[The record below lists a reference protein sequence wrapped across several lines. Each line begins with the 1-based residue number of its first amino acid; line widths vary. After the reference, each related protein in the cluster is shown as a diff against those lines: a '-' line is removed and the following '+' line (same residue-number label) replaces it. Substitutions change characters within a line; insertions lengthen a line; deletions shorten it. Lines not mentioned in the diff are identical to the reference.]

1 MRQLNREC
9 FLRLFHNSQTPENA
23 AQQTAISV
31 NYQLWPAGSDP
42 NALTEG
48 KPRETELFIP
58 TAEESGR

>member
-42 NALTEG
+42 NALTKA

-58 TAEESGR
+58 PAEESGR